1 MAEEKRVRVVFE
13 AVGGAAAADDASRFK
28 TAVEGIPPAAGAA
41 GASTDA
47 LEAKLAELQARVSTL
62 QQAQQRQQATQ
73 QDFSRVA
80 TEATQKSIEFT
91 SKVAAA
97 AGAVQG
103 LTSALGVQGQTAG
116 LIGAMAGSAAAGAQL
131 GAVFGP
137 QGALV
142 GGILGAAIPALAALA
157 QEHDAAAEAAA
168 RQREQVD
175 QLRQTLLAQRLE
187 ADIAGALSDPAMA
200 GAILGSVPEDTLRQQ
215 RDLAAAQARAADER
229 ASRARAAVGVGGG
242 RGARLAG
249 GPTARD
255 VEAAEQELRTAQQ
268 RMALFDA
275 EIERRARL
283 ADETARQ
290 AEAQARFT
298 AAQGEQ
304 DRAERGRR
312 EASQAAEE
320 RFQREQAAW
329 EAFNQAVIR
338 GLQQEQDARERLL
351 ELVTEQYEKQQELQ
365 EAALRAAQEE
375 KAAFERVDA
384 ERRERED
391 AFARDSLQ
399 RLRTESRDRTEQL
412 DRETAKREEDLAVFG
427 ELAGG
432 ISRSLVV
439 AVSEVTSGAKTA
451 EEAFKGMLASFL
463 TSIAEQA
470 LISAM
475 KEYAEAIA
483 AFARYDFGGGAG
495 HVAAGLAFTGVAVA
509 TGAAAGAVAAP
520 SQGQTQPDRPDS
532 MAANDG
538 NYGRTVFVNNW
549 NAPTIAAGTEA
560 DVGRTF
566 DRFGRRAAQ
575 RFGRI
580 AA

>member
-13 AVGGAAAADDASRFK
+13 AVGGAAAADDASRFRA
-28 TAVEGIPPAAGAA
+28 AVDGLAQSEGAA
-41 GASTDA
+41 AASTDA
-47 LEAKLAELQARVSTL
+47 LEAKIAELQQRVTAL
-62 QQAQQRQQATQ
+62 QQAQARGNQTQ

-80 TEATQKSIEFT
+80 TEATQKAIEFT
-91 SKVAAA
+91 GKVAAA
-97 AGAVQG
+97 AGAVQSLAG
-103 LTSALGVQGQTAG
+103 ALGQEGGAAG
-116 LIGAMAGSAAAGAQL
+116 LIASIAGAAAAGAQL
-131 GAVFGP
+131 GATFGP
-137 QGALV
+137 QGAIV
-142 GGILGAAIPALAALA
+142 GG
-157 QEHDAAAEAAA
+157 
-168 RQREQVD
+168 
-175 QLRQTLLAQRLE
+175 
-187 ADIAGALSDPAMA
+187 IAGALIPALSELISYNEEVA
-200 GAILGSVPEDTLRQQ
+200 ASAERARQEQ
-215 RDLAAAQARAADER
+215 ELLAAASARYDRERQRFIDRAVASGRMGGLTDAEIAQQRRLAEERIAQLGEDIQEMERQRDRAGEESARHYQDGIDDATEALRRQLMVLGNLAEAQGQAEARVNAER
-229 ASRARAAVGVGGG
+229 LRSERGGGTPARSGGG
-242 RGARLAG
+242 RDRF
-249 GPTARD
+249 
-255 VEAAEQELRTAQQ
+255 AE
-268 RMALFDA
+268 
-275 EIERRARL
+275 
-283 ADETARQ
+283 
-290 AEAQARFT
+290 
-298 AAQGEQ
+298 
-304 DRAERGRR
+304 
-312 EASQAAEE
+312 
-320 RFQREQAAW
+320 EQAAW
-329 EAFNQAVIR
+329 EAYQDAIDR
-338 GLQQEQDARERLL
+338 GLAQELEARQRVADMQQRQLDLLIEAADKVRELQDA
-351 ELVTEQYEKQQELQ
+351 
-365 EAALRAAQEE
+365 AIRAAQEE

-391 AFARDSLQ
+391 VFARDSLQ
-399 RLRTESRDRTEQL
+399 RLQSESRERTEQL